1 MQATEAVRSE
11 AHIDLSIR
19 ENRSRE
25 MQDVVSRY
33 LPRFYRSAYRQ
44 LGNTADAEDAVQDAL
59 LSAHKCLDQFR
70 GEAQMS
76 TWLATIVINCARM
89 QLRRRSRHPHVSL
102 DEPTGDGQ
110 EYYWLERLAWSGPSP
125 EDECR
130 KSELHM
136 RLMEC
141 VEQLSPSLRR
151 AFQLS
156 DFEGLALR
164 EVAHT
169 LGVAEGTVKA
179 QVSRARAKLSRLMV
193 RSLRGKSRSL
203 LSRNALPSRGRSK
216 QSRQNPASGGR
227 CASSG

>member
-1 MQATEAVRSE
+1 MQATEAVRGE
-11 AHIDLSIR
+11 PHIDLSIR
-19 ENRSRE
+19 ESRARE
-25 MQDVVSRY
+25 MQDVLSRY

-76 TWLATIVINCARM
+76 TWLAAIVINCARM
-89 QLRRRSRHPHVSL
+89 QLRRRPHQPHVSL
-102 DEPTGDGQ
+102 DEPSGDGQ
-110 EYYWLERLAWSGPSP
+110 EYYWFERLAWSGPSP

-130 KSELHM
+130 KSELHG

-156 DFEGLALR
+156 DFDGLALK

-179 QVSRARAKLSRLMV
+179 QVSRARAKLSRLMI
-193 RSLRGKSRSL
+193 RSLRGKSRSIL
-203 LSRNALPSRGRSK
+203 TRTGLPGRGRSK
-216 QSRQNPASGGR
+216 QSKQDAVSRGG
-227 CASSG
+227 CVTSV